1 MSRVWQ
7 VRYRERA
14 TEMLSVL
21 DVSPKDPQGRAI
33 VRGVGRS
40 RASAAAS
47 GVQDVT
53 LIGLACVAGDQTRPP
68 GMPLRQSGRQTQA
81 VHGYGYMIAGPNG
94 APDPVPGESYETTYE
109 RHMRQPFPF

>member
-1 MSRVWQ
+1 
-7 VRYRERA
+7 
-14 TEMLSVL
+14 
-21 DVSPKDPQGRAI
+21 
-33 VRGVGRS
+33 
-40 RASAAAS
+40 
-47 GVQDVT
+47 VT